1 MTKYPNKI
9 SYTNKEFGLR
19 LAMLRERHQLSARQ
33 MSLNM
38 GQNKNYITSIES
50 GRNFPTMKNFFG
62 ICDYLN
68 MTPHSFFASEK
79 SPIILNEEVMDLI
92 LQLPQNTRDHLY
104 IMLTDLMAKDHIPSQ
119 LRDK

>member
-1 MTKYPNKI
+1 MTKNNNQQDIYC
-9 SYTNKEFGLR
+9 TNKEFGLR

-50 GRNFPTMKNFFG
+50 GKNFPSMKNFFG

-68 MTPHSFFASEK
+68 VTPGGFFGFEK
-79 SPIILNEEVMDLI
+79 SPIVLNEEVMDLI
-92 LQLPQNTRDHLY
+92 LQLPPNARNHLY
-104 IMLTDLMAKDHIPSQ
+104 IMLTDLMSKDHFPF
-119 LRDK
+119 L